1 MTKTSFCLATAA
13 LALSGCMPQPEDA
26 ARSTPAADSDLP
38 SEPTGLGT
46 AGAPSAT
53 GCVPRA
59 KATIGSVS
67 RVPICDDDPPPPPPP
82 PKPGAGVT
90 WNPPLVANG
99 GTTTYLLQRFYADGD
114 GGQCQGAT
122 GANAVAVETWSPTMV
137 HDTDNRGG
145 GCYQQFALFDPSHRL
160 DGAHLFVDFVQS
172 PGGDG
177 QCDTPG
183 TREIPHVAS
192 VTGAWTTW
200 STPYRI
206 DTDDR
211 GGGCLQTF
219 RVEGRTDVVLDVSWS
234 VTPGGDG
241 GQCWSQGTAAAF
253 AGRPVTIGLDMD
265 GRPGGCQQSLRLRVN
280 SDIDGDGVVNTA
292 DNCPQIANPS
302 QVDCDGDGAGDACD
316 PENARWQVSDNPAPC
331 HIDHDTHALWYTLEF
346 YALRSYVDVSS
357 CHAATRYE
365 RYLRYSNDCSWNIS
379 ESQCCMTGG
388 PGAFEACGC
397 FPVGNGEW
405 DCDNQIDINR
415 CYLPGGGVAMFS
427 SQTDISAEA
436 ISSSNESPAR

>member
-1 MTKTSFCLATAA
+1 MTKP
-13 LALSGCMPQPEDA
+13 GK
-26 ARSTPAADSDLP
+26 
-38 SEPTGLGT
+38 LG
-46 AGAPSAT
+46 
-53 GCVPRA
+53 
-59 KATIGSVS
+59 
-67 RVPICDDDPPPPPPP
+67 
-82 PKPGAGVT
+82 
-90 WNPPLVANG
+90 
-99 GTTTYLLQRFYADGD
+99 F
-114 GGQCQGAT
+114 
-122 GANAVAVETWSPTMV
+122 
-137 HDTDNRGG
+137 
-145 GCYQQFALFDPSHRL
+145 
-160 DGAHLFVDFVQS
+160 DFVQS

-177 QCDTPG
+177 QCDNPG

-192 VTGAWTTW
+192 VSGAWTTW

-234 VTPGGDG
+234 AT
-241 GQCWSQGTAAAF
+241 
-253 AGRPVTIGLDMD
+253 
-265 GRPGGCQQSLRLRVN
+265 
-280 SDIDGDGVVNTA
+280 
-292 DNCPQIANPS
+292 
-302 QVDCDGDGAGDACD
+302 
-316 PENARWQVSDNPAPC
+316 DNPAPC

-357 CHAATRYE
+357 CHTATRYE
-365 RYLRYSNDCSWNIS
+365 RYLRYANDCSWNIS

-397 FPVGNGEW
+397 FPVGNSEW

-427 SQTDISAEA
+427 SQTDISSEA